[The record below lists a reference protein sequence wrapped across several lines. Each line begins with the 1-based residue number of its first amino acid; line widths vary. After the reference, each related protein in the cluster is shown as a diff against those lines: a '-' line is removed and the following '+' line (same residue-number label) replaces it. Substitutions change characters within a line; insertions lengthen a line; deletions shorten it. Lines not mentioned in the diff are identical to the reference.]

1 VRYDRIKGKIIL
13 KNLESPSLIFKRP
26 SNNKILIEE
35 NNSIWENPNKD
46 YKEKQ
51 NLKIKKAW

>member
-1 VRYDRIKGKIIL
+1 MRYGKGKLIL
-13 KNLESPSLIFKRP
+13 KSIESPTLIFKRP

-35 NNSIWENPNKD
+35 NNSIWENPNME

-51 NLKIKKAW
+51 NEKIKKAW